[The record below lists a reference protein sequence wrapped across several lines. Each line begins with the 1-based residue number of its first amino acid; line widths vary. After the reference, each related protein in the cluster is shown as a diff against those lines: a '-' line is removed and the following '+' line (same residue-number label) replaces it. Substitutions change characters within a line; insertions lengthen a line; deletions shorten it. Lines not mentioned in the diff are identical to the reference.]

1 MNFVKVSKFT
11 IYDLLNC
18 APDYGFDNSILM
30 SSLIDM
36 VGGLNDDDIGDYIK
50 ELLQDYQYGQEDA
63 DVIIEHFED
72 LKERYR
78 CE

>member
-1 MNFVKVSKFT
+1 MNYVPVSKFDL
-11 IYDLLNC
+11 YDLLNC

-36 VGGLNDDDIGDYIK
+36 LGGINDNDIAEYIREILK
-50 ELLQDYQYGQEDA
+50 DEHYTDEDA
-63 DVIIEHFED
+63 DCIKERFED
-72 LKERYR
+72 LKDRYR